1 MAPVVLL
8 VDDDA
13 LVRAVAALM
22 LEDLGCEVVTA
33 AGGRHA
39 IDTLVADDRIEILI
53 TDVNMPDMDG
63 FAVAQAATRMRK
75 ELKVIILS
83 GRERGFSACTKAILA
98 GRPQTNNGAAYR
110 PLLSECQNGRSK
122 AGLRCRSA

>member
-1 MAPVVLL
+1 MARVVLL

-39 IDTLVADDRIEILI
+39 IDTLVADDRIEI
-53 TDVNMPDMDG
+53 
-63 FAVAQAATRMRK
+63 
-75 ELKVIILS
+75 
-83 GRERGFSACTKAILA
+83 
-98 GRPQTNNGAAYR
+98 
-110 PLLSECQNGRSK
+110 
-122 AGLRCRSA
+122 

>member
-1 MAPVVLL
+1 
-8 VDDDA
+8 
-13 LVRAVAALM
+13 M

-53 TDVNMPDMDG
+53 IDVNMPDRDG
-63 FAVAQAATRMRK
+63 FAVAQAATRMRRK

-83 GRERGFSACTKAILA
+83 GRE
-98 GRPQTNNGAAYR
+98 
-110 PLLSECQNGRSK
+110 
-122 AGLRCRSA
+122 

>member
-13 LVRAVAALM
+13 LVRGVAALM

-53 TDVNMPDMDG
+53 TDVNRTWTVLPW
-63 FAVAQAATRMRK
+63 RK
-75 ELKVIILS
+75 
-83 GRERGFSACTKAILA
+83 
-98 GRPQTNNGAAYR
+98 RPHGCAKN
-110 PLLSECQNGRSK
+110 
-122 AGLRCRSA
+122 

>member
-1 MAPVVLL
+1 MSRVVLL
-8 VDDDA
+8 VDDDP
-13 LVRAVAALM
+13 LVRALAASM

-39 IDTLVADDRIEILI
+39 KDTLLADARIEVLI

-83 GRERGFSACTKAILA
+83 GRENDARFRLYESHSCWATSDEQWSSIQAFV
-98 GRPQTNNGAAYR
+98 
-110 PLLSECQNGRSK
+110 E
-122 AGLRCRSA
+122 

>member
-13 LVRAVAALM
+13 LVRGVAALM

-83 GRERGFSACTKAILA
+83 GRENDGRGF
-98 GRPQTNNGAAYR
+98 
-110 PLLSECQNGRSK
+110 PLVRKPFLLGDLRRTMERHT
-122 AGLRCRSA
+122 GLC

>member
-83 GRERGFSACTKAILA
+83 GRENDGRGFPLVR
-98 GRPQTNNGAAYR
+98 RPF
-110 PLLSECQNGRSK
+110 LLGDLRRTMEQHT
-122 AGLRCRSA
+122 GLC

>member
-1 MAPVVLL
+1 MSRVVLL
-8 VDDDA
+8 VDDDP
-13 LVRAVAALM
+13 LVRAVVASM
-22 LEDLGCEVVTA
+22 VEDLGCTVVTA

-39 IDTLVADDRIEILI
+39 IDTLEILI

-83 GRERGFSACTKAILA
+83 GRESDGRGFPIVRKPFLPGDLRRTME
-98 GRPQTNNGAAYR
+98 QHT
-110 PLLSECQNGRSK
+110 
-122 AGLRCRSA
+122 GLC

>member
-1 MAPVVLL
+1 
-8 VDDDA
+8 
-13 LVRAVAALM
+13 M

-53 TDVNMPDMDG
+53 TDVNMRDMDG
-63 FAVAQAATRMRK
+63 FTVAQTATRMRK

-83 GRERGFSACTKAILA
+83 GRENDGRGFPLVRKPFMLDDLK
-98 GRPQTNNGAAYR
+98 QTMA
-110 PLLSECQNGRSK
+110 QHT
-122 AGLRCRSA
+122 GLC

>member
-1 MAPVVLL
+1 MARVVLL
-8 VDDDA
+8 VDDDG

-83 GRERGFSACTKAILA
+83 GRENVG
-98 GRPQTNNGAAYR
+98 GAFRLYESHSCWAT
-110 PLLSECQNGRSK
+110 SDEQWSSIQ
-122 AGLRCRSA
+122 AFVE